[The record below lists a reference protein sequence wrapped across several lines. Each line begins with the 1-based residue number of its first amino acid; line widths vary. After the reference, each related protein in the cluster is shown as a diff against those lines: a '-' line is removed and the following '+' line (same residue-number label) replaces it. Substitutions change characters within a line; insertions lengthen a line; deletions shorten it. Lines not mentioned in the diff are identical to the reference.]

1 MKIKEYKKEYKSL
14 YAGEKRESTFNRS
27 KIDFKEEGP
36 QNLDE
41 YVKLIKDTLWK
52 SELEYFDG
60 IVKNSWLKTRFIYNN
75 DSKEHVSDSV
85 NFCFNAALAFVYK
98 NLAGFDSGSIF
109 SSKLWTRTI
118 SSYLPDFFPDLKYG
132 NPFKTKYEYPY
143 KVMNLECLHTVSKMD
158 ERLELLKIG
167 EERNMTYAEFVD
179 YVINYYK
186 CLNDELGEKK
196 YSFIFN
202 KNNMPSVKKNK

>member
-1 MKIKEYKKEYKSL
+1 MKEYKKEYQSL
-14 YAGEKRESTFNRS
+14 YAGKRRESMFKRS
-27 KIDFKEEGP
+27 KVDFKEGGP

-60 IVKNSWLKTRFIYNN
+60 IVKNSWLKTRFIYN
-75 DSKEHVSDSV
+75 DMSKEYVSDSI
-85 NFCFNAALAFVYK
+85 CFALNAAIAFVYK
-98 NLAGFDSGSIF
+98 NLAGFDSGGLYS
-109 SSKLWTRTI
+109 TRMWPSTI
-118 SSYLPDFFPDLKYG
+118 NSYLPDFFPDLKYG
-132 NPFKTKYEYPY
+132 NPFETKYEYPY

-167 EERNMTYAEFVD
+167 EERNMTYAEFLD

-186 CLNDELGEKK
+186 CLNDELEEKK
-196 YSFIFN
+196 YSFVFN
-202 KNNMPSVKKNK
+202 KNKMPYVKKINKK